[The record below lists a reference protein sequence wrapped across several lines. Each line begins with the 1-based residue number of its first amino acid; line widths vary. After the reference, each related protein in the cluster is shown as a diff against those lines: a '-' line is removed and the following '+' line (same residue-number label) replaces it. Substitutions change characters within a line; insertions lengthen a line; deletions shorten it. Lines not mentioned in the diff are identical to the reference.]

1 MAHHLLRDQNLLVRL
16 AIVHRKLQAD
26 EVGQDRRRAS
36 LRLDR
41 GGTGGRGE
49 LFWERETVFYRSM
62 YKLADGR
69 QSVSEGTIWMRR
81 GI

>member
-1 MAHHLLRDQNLLVRL
+1 MAHHLLCDQNLLVHL

-26 EVGQDRRRAS
+26 KVGQDRRRAS

-49 LFWERETVFYRSM
+49 LFWERETVFLSKY
-62 YKLADGR
+62 
-69 QSVSEGTIWMRR
+69 V
-81 GI
+81 